1 MFVSVNVFTCAR
13 PVRKIPWDETI
24 YIDVQAIH
32 GGSTK
37 GVAVHGTLKTD
48 KVKAKLKKEKE
59 SGDDD

>member
-1 MFVSVNVFTCAR
+1 M
-13 PVRKIPWDETI
+13 PWDETI